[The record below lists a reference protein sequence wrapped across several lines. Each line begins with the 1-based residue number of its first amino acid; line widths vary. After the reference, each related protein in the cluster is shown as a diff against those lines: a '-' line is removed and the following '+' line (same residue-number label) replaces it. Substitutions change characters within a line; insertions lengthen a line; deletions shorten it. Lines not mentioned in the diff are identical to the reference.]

1 MGIVIKQI
9 ETLVRAYKLYW
20 RCGTVGISKSG
31 GDMQNMSATRHW
43 YSRPVWDAVLFL
55 PTAQQCEGSLLE
67 FRIIGYENV
76 RVVRLQ

>member
-1 MGIVIKQI
+1 
-9 ETLVRAYKLYW
+9 
-20 RCGTVGISKSG
+20 
-31 GDMQNMSATRHW
+31 MQNMSATRHW